1 MLRSNN
7 YFGISLNSPA
17 LAVATALFLPT
28 MYLVAI
34 AWIYV
39 ALMMAVAEATNTNG
53 TVLGAIFTFII
64 YGLIPVSIV
73 VYLMRTPARNRE
85 RKARERAEWVEQQN
99 AMAAADAPREG
110 DAPSP
115 AAAQTIS
122 SSVSQPDTGSHA
134 PGAAQPG
141 SVAPV
146 RKEL

>member
-1 MLRSNN
+1 
-7 YFGISLNSPA
+7 
-17 LAVATALFLPT
+17 
-28 MYLVAI
+28 
-34 AWIYV
+34 
-39 ALMMAVAEATNTNG
+39 MMAVAEATNTNG

-73 VYLMRTPARNRE
+73 IYLMRTPARNRE

-110 DAPSP
+110 DAPST

-122 SSVSQPDTGSHA
+122 SSVNNSVSQPDAGSHA